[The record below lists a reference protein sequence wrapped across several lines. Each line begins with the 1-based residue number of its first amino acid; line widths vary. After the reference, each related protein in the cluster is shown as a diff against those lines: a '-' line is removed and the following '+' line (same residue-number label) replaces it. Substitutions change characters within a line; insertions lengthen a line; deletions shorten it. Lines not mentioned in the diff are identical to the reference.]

1 MEQKFYGD
9 DIKSVS
15 DDLNRARS
23 SAQNEILDIKSDLLS
38 VYLMNLVL
46 YKEMDEED
54 RAGSPVEE
62 MLAKTSILLEKICY
76 MERKASDAAKL
87 SLSDGYEGYREK
99 GGSSED
105 EKRTITDKMKKNKFV
120 KKRKAEDRIP
130 RLKYKNKARKLSEM
144 SEVRHDG
151 NIDTKKPSFN
161 KFN

>member
-9 DIKSVS
+9 DIKSVN
-15 DDLNRARS
+15 DDLSEARS
-23 SAQNEILDIKSDLLS
+23 SMQNEILDIKSDLLS

-54 RAGSPVEE
+54 RAGSPEEE

-76 MERKASDAAKL
+76 MENKALALAKMPPNDEHK
-87 SLSDGYEGYREK
+87 SCEGK
-99 GGSSED
+99 ED
-105 EKRTITDKMKKNKFV
+105 PEEYGKRIITDKMKKNKFV
-120 KKRKAEDRIP
+120 KKRNIEDRIP

-144 SEVRHDG
+144 AEVKHDG